1 MQKKSKRPTG
11 KKLSRRLSAIANARP
26 GTCRRRDNGSRLQ
39 TADRILCTSLR
50 AVGSIESVRGLG
62 TSIKRLRLADLRRRI
77 SLPAR
82 ACRPSVSHGGR
93 SDASSFARRLIKTP
107 LRQSAPWVE
116 LLGYSVGFERAV
128 ERGGIVGTTALW
140 DPRDASKE
148 VIYSMLE
155 GA

>member
-1 MQKKSKRPTG
+1 LQQCDGLAWQLFSRKKLEMQKKSKRPTG

-77 SLPAR
+77 SLPAPAAR
-82 ACRPSVSHGGR
+82 LSPTAVVPMPPR
-93 SDASSFARRLIKTP
+93 SLAALSRRHFASPRRG
-107 LRQSAPWVE
+107 S
-116 LLGYSVGFERAV
+116 SC
-128 ERGGIVGTTALW
+128 
-140 DPRDASKE
+140 
-148 VIYSMLE
+148 
-155 GA
+155 